1 MGNIVVDSMKNTRE
15 AHQGARQD
23 FRERVWQLVAA
34 IPSGHVATYGQIA
47 TLAGSP
53 QQSRLVGRILSRLPA
68 ESRLPW
74 YRVVN
79 AQGKISNPDP
89 KRQQQLL
96 ELDGVEVKLF
106 RVKLRNYQWQP

>member
-1 MGNIVVDSMKNTRE
+1 MKNTRE
-15 AHQGARQD
+15 ARQRTQQD
-23 FRERVWQLVAA
+23 FSERVWQLVAA
-34 IPSGHVATYGQIA
+34 IPSGNVATYGQIA

-53 QQSRLVGRILSRLPA
+53 QRSRLVGRILSHLPA

-74 YRVVN
+74 YRVIN

-96 ELDGVEVKLF
+96 ELDGVEVKLL
-106 RVKLRNYQWQP
+106 RVKLRRYQWQS